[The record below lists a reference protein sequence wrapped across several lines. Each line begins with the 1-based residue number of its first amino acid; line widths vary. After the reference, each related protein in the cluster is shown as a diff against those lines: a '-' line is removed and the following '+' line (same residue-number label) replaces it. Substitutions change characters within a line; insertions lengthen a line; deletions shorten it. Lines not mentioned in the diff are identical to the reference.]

1 MPLQEQRLYEFGPFQ
16 LDPTERRLLQD
27 GKPVPLTPKAFQTLL
42 VLVQNQSRVVEKED
56 LLKKVWPDTYVEE
69 ATLAQN
75 VFTLRK
81 QLGNDRSEAVYIETV
96 PKRGYRFVAP
106 VKLIEPESGKMI
118 AAPSAS
124 FERQSWFARRSILIA
139 AGVLACVLVGI
150 GIYAGRRISAHPRRS
165 MLAVLPVQNLTG
177 RDERN
182 SLSDGLTEEII
193 AQMGVMDPE
202 HLGVIARTSSMAY
215 KDSHKTVDQIGRE
228 LNVDFVLEASL
239 RDAEPRTRVTAQLID
254 ARSQA
259 RIWAEDF
266 DVSSADVL
274 GVEDEIG
281 RAVASEIHLE
291 LQPRARQRLAR
302 VHAENPEARRM
313 YVEGRYYW
321 NLRTREGLDKALTLF
336 KNAAEKDPTNAR
348 VFAGLADTYNIQM
361 FYGFSP
367 GAGSLLKAKAAAQRA
382 IELDDTLAEG
392 HAALA
397 YTEFMWLWQWAEA
410 EKEFR
415 RAIAPNHNYAT
426 AHHWFAMYLSAMG
439 RHGEALEQINQARV
453 LDPVSLPVRAAAGL
467 TQYYARNYD
476 LAIAEC
482 RTALA
487 INSEF
492 APAHTVLGHA
502 YVGKKMFAEA
512 EAEYQKV
519 IALTNGA
526 VPLYLADLGYLYGVW
541 GKPNDARKILEALRD
556 SRRQLPFVPFTQEAR
571 VFAGLNQKDEV
582 VDYQEKAQQQ
592 NDAGLIWL
600 GVDPRWD
607 GVRSDPKLKSLFQPA
622 STAQSR

>member
-16 LDPTERRLLQD
+16 LDPAERRLLQD

-42 VLVQNQSRVVEKED
+42 VLVENQSRVVDKED

-81 QLGNDRSEAVYIETV
+81 QLGDDRSEAVYIETV

-106 VKLIEPESGKMI
+106 VKLIGPESGNEI
-118 AAPSAS
+118 ATTPAVA
-124 FERQSWFARRSILIA
+124 EKQVWITRRSILLA
-139 AGVLACVLVGI
+139 AGLLACVLVGI
-150 GIYAGRRISAHPRRS
+150 GIYAGRRISAHPRRA

-177 RDERN
+177 REERN

-193 AQMGVMDPE
+193 AQMGVMDPD

-215 KDSHKTVDQIGRE
+215 KDTHKTIDQIGRE

-239 RDAEPRTRVTAQLID
+239 RDTAERSRVTAQLID
-254 ARSQA
+254 AKSQA

-266 DVSSADVL
+266 DVASADLL

-302 VHAENPEARRM
+302 VHAENPQARQL
-313 YVEGRYYW
+313 YVEGRRYW
-321 NLRTREGLDKALTLF
+321 NLRTREGLEKALDLF
-336 KNAAEKDPTNAR
+336 KRAVEVDPTNAR
-348 VFAGLADTYNIQM
+348 AFAGLADTYNIQM

-397 YTEFMWLWQWAEA
+397 YTEFMWLWQWAES

-415 RAIAPNHNYAT
+415 RAIALNHNYAS
-426 AHHWFAMYLSAMG
+426 AHQWFALYLSAMG
-439 RHGEALEQINQARV
+439 RHGEALEQIGQART

-467 TQYYARNYD
+467 THYHARNYD
-476 LAIAEC
+476 LAITEC
-482 RTALA
+482 RAALA
-487 INSEF
+487 MNSEF

-526 VPLYLADLGYLYGVW
+526 VPLYLADLGYLYGIW
-541 GKPNDARKILEALRD
+541 GKRDEARKILETLRD

-582 VDYQEKAQQQ
+582 VDYLQKAEQQ

-607 GVRSDPKLKSLFQPA
+607 GVRADPRLKSLFQP
-622 STAQSR
+622 SSKDQTR